1 VKGYQRWIGLFE
13 EAGKN
18 SLTTYLAPD
27 LIYFVCWGFH
37 LPLFFYKQSGHM
49 GLAIAGSLLWAFAM
63 LWYAILLKKL
73 HIYLKL

>member
-1 VKGYQRWIGLFE
+1 VKGYHRGIGLFE

-37 LPLFFYKQSGHM
+37 LSLFFYKQSDYM
-49 GLAIAGSLLWAFAM
+49 SLAIAGSLLWALAM
-63 LWYAILLKKL
+63 LWYAILLRSY
-73 HIYLKL
+73 IFI